1 MTRLTPNQLLD
12 ATSGRWQASAPP
24 AADEPLSGAFVID
37 SREAG
42 RGDVFWALGG
52 ARTHGVKFVA
62 EAFARGAAGVVADQL
77 PGHASIEV
85 PSDKF
90 AIIVNDAVEA
100 LGHAAAWRRRH
111 FDGRVVAVTGSVGKT
126 TTRQLIDQVLGRSLK
141 GTASRRNH
149 NNHLGVPLSMLAWS
163 AEQDYAVLELG
174 ASAVG
179 EIGALAELA
188 APHIGVIT
196 RIGEAH
202 LAGFGSREAILSAK
216 AELLSCLPMS
226 GVAVLNGDDPQLRRL
241 AVRPGVRT
249 VWVGRGLGND
259 IAATRIR
266 SANGLLELCVDKQPL
281 RVPIWGRHH
290 VTGVLAAVAV
300 GREFGLSDAEIAAA
314 LAEFHCPPMRCE
326 VSGVRGATLINDAY
340 NSNPTAMRA
349 ALELLRDFDS
359 PGRRILVCGDMRELG
374 RESIKLHRTLGDE
387 VVTLCGADVLVV
399 CGEFADEVA
408 AGARAAGML
417 PARTIICHEPE
428 EAARHVNRL
437 LAPGD
442 VVLVKGSRAT
452 EMDRCVEVL
461 AKAA

>member
-1 MTRLTPNQLLD
+1 MTRLTPNQLLA
-12 ATSGRWQASAPP
+12 ATSGRWHASPPP
-24 AADEPLSGAFVID
+24 AADEPLSGGFVID

-52 ARTHGVKFVA
+52 HHAHGVQFVA
-62 EAFARGAAGVVADQL
+62 EAFARGAAGVVTDQL
-77 PGHASIEV
+77 PAEV
-85 PSDKF
+85 PADKF
-90 AIIVNDAVEA
+90 AIVVHDAVEA

-111 FDGRVVAVTGSVGKT
+111 FAGRVVAVTGSVGKT
-126 TTRQLIDQVLGRSLK
+126 TTRQLIDQVLGSAHQ

-163 AEQDYAVLELG
+163 AEQDYAVLELA

-179 EIGALAELA
+179 EIRALSELA

-196 RIGEAH
+196 RIAEAH
-202 LAGFGSREAILSAK
+202 LAGFGSRDAILSAK
-216 AELLSCLPMS
+216 AELLNSLPTD

-241 AVRPGVRT
+241 CTRPEIRT
-249 VWVGRGLGND
+249 VWVGRGLDND
-259 IAATRIR
+259 LTATRIC
-266 SANGLLELCVDKQPL
+266 SAHGQLDLFVDGQPL

-290 VTGVLAAVAV
+290 VVGVLAAMAV
-300 GREFGLSDAEIAAA
+300 GREFGLSDTEIAAA
-314 LAEFHCPPMRCE
+314 LAEFRSPPMRCE
-326 VSGVRGATLINDAY
+326 VTGVRGAALINDAY

-359 PGRRILVCGDMRELG
+359 PGRRIVVCGDMRELG

-387 VVTLCGADVLVV
+387 VVTLCGADLLVA
-399 CGEFADEVA
+399 CGEFAGEVA
-408 AGARAAGML
+408 AGALAAGMP
-417 PARTIICHEPE
+417 PARTIVCHEPE
-428 EAARHVNRL
+428 EAGRHVSRL

-452 EMDRCVEVL
+452 EMERCVGIL